1 MLALVYFSRFLGEK
15 MILKVRV
22 AFFFFRALLFLLFEA
37 ANAREN
43 KPKRNYQPNSSTT
56 KKKQVV

>member
-22 AFFFFRALLFLLFEA
+22 AFFFRVLLFLLFEA